1 MFLQYDVLGNVPIHF
16 LWWVVFLYISVIDM
30 VCAPV
35 STIVRKRMPQ
45 NLLDIQEQCICKVG
59 EIQRELKLLFD
70 VYYSFLKLYTKS
82 ICISLHMG
90 FCRERAAAGLGPSG
104 LNPPPRPPIF
114 SV

>member
-35 STIVRKRMPQ
+35 STIVRKRMPP